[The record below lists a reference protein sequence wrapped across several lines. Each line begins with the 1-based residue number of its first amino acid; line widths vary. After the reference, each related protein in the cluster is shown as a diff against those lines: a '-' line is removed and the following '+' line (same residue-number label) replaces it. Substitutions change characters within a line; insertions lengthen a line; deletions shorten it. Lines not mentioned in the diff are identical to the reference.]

1 MSKVIDKVGW
11 IFIQNQK
18 LLCVRSYG
26 KKLFYIPGGKR
37 EPGESDIETL
47 RREVLEELS
56 VDIGQTTNYLGTF
69 SAPADGQRADVIVT
83 VKCYQAEFSGTLQ
96 PGSEI
101 EEMRWLGADDLEAC
115 SQATVTILN
124 DLIDKGLVK

>member
-1 MSKVIDKVGW
+1 MAKVIDKVGW
-11 IFIQNQK
+11 IFIQNHK

-47 RREVLEELS
+47 TREILEELS
-56 VDIGQTTNYLGTF
+56 VKIHQEVHYIGKF
-69 SAPADGQRADVIVT
+69 SAPADGKPEMIVT
-83 VKCYQAEFSGTLQ
+83 VKCYQSHFLGDLQ

-101 EEMRWLGADDLEAC
+101 EEMQWLGADDLAVC
-115 SQATVTILN
+115 SQATVAIFKP
-124 DLIDKGLVK
+124 LIDQGLVK